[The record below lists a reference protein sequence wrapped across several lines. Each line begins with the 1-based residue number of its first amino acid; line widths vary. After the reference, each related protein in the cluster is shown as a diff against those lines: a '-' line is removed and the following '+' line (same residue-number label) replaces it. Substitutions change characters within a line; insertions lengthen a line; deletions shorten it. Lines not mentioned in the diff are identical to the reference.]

1 MLSTKIRAMVHH
13 IWFYVV
19 LESEPKPSCKLGKQF
34 TNWATPLALCYIFC
48 VLKIYLCPVGRYSG
62 SLRGESHS
70 VTLSYL
76 GSRLW
81 DQHRGADLV

>member
-19 LESEPKPSCKLGKQF
+19 LESGPRPSCKVRQ
-34 TNWATPLALCYIFC
+34 TVYQLCYIPC
-48 VLKIYLCPVGRYSG
+48 LVLHILCLENLCPVGDYSG

-76 GSRLW
+76 GIRLW